1 MRLNLRFEAEAERAI
16 EAEAKRL
23 RISQADVVR
32 SCVYD
37 VLLGKKKEKIR
48 TTAERLL
55 KQGLTNDEV
64 LEGIRKQHG
73 EQASSKDSV
82 AWYRSRLRKVD
93 PSVLSEREA
102 RLDRL

>member
-23 RISQADVVR
+23 RVSQADVVR
-32 SCVYD
+32 ACVYD
-37 VLLGKKKEKIR
+37 VLLGRKKEKIR

-55 KQGLTNDEV
+55 REGLTNAEV
-64 LEGIRKQHG
+64 LEGIRAEHG
-73 EQASSKDSV
+73 EEASSMDSV
-82 AWYRSRLRKVD
+82 AWYRSRLRKVE
-93 PSVLSEREA
+93 PAVMTEREA